1 MIPVALDYKLHF
13 VPQLSDTSQVQIC
26 DLQKGV
32 FLHSTCPTTATK
44 NSLDTVLLCPTLLEY
59 SGKITIFA
67 SNHNKIGLYSLS
79 TSNNSW
85 ILVESSDFC
94 FQNIDFEKCVCCKD
108 VSDNVVVVTVIQAFI
123 FFYLFSPL
131 KKNDVYWRSAKLS
144 LSQQI
149 GNCEVQSC
157 VISKDLFCS
166 FLTSTHLII
175 YQIDIN
181 KLYPSDNGEI
191 HSVEPTKSWILEKL
205 NLKMC
210 FLSSLNQE
218 VVTIM
223 VKETANESFVEFSE
237 LRHFNSGSL
246 EPISSFCSDV
256 KVFHATVIPDTTNLV
271 IVYFDNIYKM
281 CSLNGK
287 SSSLVVGKK
296 PWLLA

>member
-1 MIPVALDYKLHF
+1 MIPVAFNYKLHF
-13 VPQLSDTSQVQIC
+13 VPQLSDPSVQIC
-26 DLQKGV
+26 DLQKGE
-32 FLHSTCPTTATK
+32 FLHNAFPTAAT
-44 NSLDTVLLCPTLLEY
+44 NSSLNTVLLCPTLVEY

-67 SNHNKIGLYSLS
+67 SNRNKIGLYSLNAT
-79 TSNNSW
+79 TSSW

-94 FQNIDFEKCVCCKD
+94 FQNIDFENSVCCKD
-108 VSDNVVVVTVIQAFI
+108 VSDNAIVVTVFQAFI

-131 KKNDVYWRSAKLS
+131 KQNDVHWRSAKLS

-149 GNCEVQSC
+149 RNCQVQSC

-175 YQIDIN
+175 YQIDLN
-181 KLYPSDNGEI
+181 KLYPSANGEMY
-191 HSVEPTKSWILEKL
+191 SVEPTKSWMLEKS
-205 NLKMC
+205 NLKTC

-271 IVYFDNIYKM
+271 IIYFDCNIYKM
-281 CSLNGK
+281 CLLNGK
-287 SSSLVVGKK
+287 FIY
-296 PWLLA
+296 